1 MKYKWTIAVLLGLVL
16 ILACANP
23 VRIGLKGL
31 KADLISL
38 SDKIKGGKHLME
50 QVSYLEKQVIEKP
63 SEEIIPE
70 IDVLKNEIRELISL
84 EMRLKALNDSLK
96 VLEGNP
102 RAPRPI
108 KEEIPIIRDRVEK
121 LFEDIEVLK
130 GEGVRLEGLKAYIKG
145 GKIDV
150 KEKETVEKPEERI
163 EEEKETE
170 RKKIEKKTY

>member
-1 MKYKWTIAVLLGLVL
+1 MKFKWTIAVLLGLVL

-31 KADLISL
+31 KADIISL
-38 SDKIKGGKHLME
+38 SQDIKEGKHLME
-50 QVSYLEKQVIEKP
+50 QASNLEKQIIENP
-63 SEEIIPE
+63 SEELIPE
-70 IDVLKNEIRELISL
+70 IDKLKNRMRELISL
-84 EMRLKALNDSLK
+84 EIRLKTINDSLNI
-96 VLEGNP
+96 LEGNP
-102 RAPRPI
+102 RATRPI
-108 KEEIPIIRDRVEK
+108 KEEIPIIRDRIGG

-150 KEKETVEKPEERI
+150 KEKETVEKSEERI